1 VSFSSPFLVA
11 QFPEA
16 SAWLLTYGSRPVQI
30 EAAVAALCE
39 GSGAGGQL
47 PVTLPGRLGGATTGH
62 DGPETR
68 SQSFA

>member
-1 VSFSSPFLVA
+1 VSFNSPFLVA

-30 EAAVAALCE
+30 EAAVAALCD
-39 GSGAGGQL
+39 GRGYGGQL
-47 PVTLPGRLGGATTGH
+47 PVTLPNRLGGATTGH

-68 SQSFA
+68 TQSFA